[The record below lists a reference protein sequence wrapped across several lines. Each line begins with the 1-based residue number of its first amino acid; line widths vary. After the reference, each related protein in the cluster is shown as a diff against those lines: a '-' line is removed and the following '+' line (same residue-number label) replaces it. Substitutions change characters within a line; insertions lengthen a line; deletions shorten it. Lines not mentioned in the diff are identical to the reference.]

1 MDETT
6 DELAHALHGVLR
18 QLDNAARSAKRPTP
32 RLLAVSKTQPAARV
46 AALAAAGQR
55 AFGENYVQEAA
66 AKIAELGPLGLEWHL
81 IGHLQ
86 SNKAK
91 EAAELFDWVQ
101 TVDRSKLVSAL
112 ARHRS
117 AERQPLNVLVQVN
130 IDDEASKH
138 GCRPDEVA
146 ALADAIAGEP
156 RLRLRGLM
164 AIPTPW
170 PDMEQRRAAFAQVRR
185 LYDGLQ
191 QAHPDVD
198 TLSMGMS
205 EDHAVAVAEGAT
217 MVRVGTALFGRR
229 PAAG

>member
-6 DELAHALHGVLR
+6 DELGRALHGVLR

-117 AERQPLNVLVQVN
+117 AERPPLNVLVQVN